1 MLLKNLYIGLKTK
14 PTNKLMKRLSLYLFL
29 ILFILPTPS
38 QADDIRDFQIEGMSV
53 GDSLLDF
60 MTENEIEK
68 NKLNYETEQKN
79 KFYTVNY
86 TGKKVTYK
94 VVEITLKK
102 NDKKY
107 EIYTVRGGFFIDDLK
122 ECKNKK
128 NKIVKEIKSL
138 FQDSNFYEGEQK
150 HYYYKDSTQ
159 YISQFTF
166 KPPSHEYDNIRV
178 ECLVFGKK
186 DKKEYGFQNNISV
199 MSQSGIVV
207 DDIKAR

>member
-1 MLLKNLYIGLKTK
+1 
-14 PTNKLMKRLSLYLFL
+14 MKRLSLYLFL
-29 ILFILPTPS
+29 IFFTFPTPS

-107 EIYTVRGGFFIDDLK
+107 EIYIVRGGFFIDDLT
-122 ECKNKK
+122 ECKNEK

-138 FQDSNFYEGEQK
+138 FENAIFYEGKQK

-166 KPPSHEYDNIRV
+166 EPPNHEADNVRV
-178 ECLVFGKK
+178 ECIIYGKK
-186 DKKEYGFQNNISV
+186 TKKKYGYNNNISV
-199 MSQSGIVV
+199 MSQSGIFIDSIRVN
-207 DDIKAR
+207 K

>member
-1 MLLKNLYIGLKTK
+1 
-14 PTNKLMKRLSLYLFL
+14 MKRVNKFIKKLLGIMFL
-29 ILFILPTPS
+29 GLLLITPS
-38 QADDIRDFQIEGMSV
+38 QADDIRDFQVEGMSV
-53 GDSLLDF
+53 GDSLLDYI
-60 MTENEIEK
+60 TENEIEM
-68 NKLNYETEQKN
+68 NKMNYEAEEKS
-79 KFYTVNY
+79 KFYTISYV
-86 TGKKVTYK
+86 GKKIIYK

-186 DKKEYGFQNNISV
+186 DKKKYGFQNNISV